1 MRMSDWSSDVCSSD
15 LGDTVRRL
23 LSPVAD
29 LFRGVADLIGG
40 GRHRFG
46 LQSIIPALV
55 EQEKRAD
62 DDDDQHGEADQQA
75 AATPAAFDHRGVRGL
90 RGRRIRRFGRAG
102 FGYAVA
108 VVRHGM
114 SLLVAGRIN
123 DTTRSFLPESERFP
137 NGSLKPVAKVMPAGT
152 LAITTFAA

>member
-90 RGRRIRRFGRAG
+90 RGRRIRRLGRAG

-114 SLLVAGRIN
+114 SLLVAGRLT
-123 DTTRSFLPESERFP
+123 DTTRPVVPDSVRFP
-137 NGSLKPVAKVMPAGT
+137 NGRFKPETNEM
-152 LAITTFAA
+152 AILTCALPSFS